1 MHPYRKLVVWQKAHA
16 LALDCYRAAWQISER
31 RYPTLGSQIRRAAA
45 SIPANIVEG
54 SSHESSAQ
62 FARFFATAHASANE
76 LDYHL
81 LFASDLGAM
90 PRARAEALQVRVV
103 EVRRMLAGLMR
114 RLRSRDGPTE
124 SGATTPEPDR

>member
-16 LALDCYRAAWQISER
+16 LALDCYRAAWQISDR

-45 SIPANIVEG
+45 SIPTNIVEG
-54 SSHESSAQ
+54 SSYDSSAQ
-62 FARFFATAHASANE
+62 FRRFLETAHASANE

-81 LFASDLGAM
+81 LFASDLGAI
-90 PRARAEALQVRVV
+90 PRAHAEALQVRVV

-114 RLRSRDGPTE
+114 RLRSRGDEGGRDT
-124 SGATTPEPDR
+124 SARDPDE